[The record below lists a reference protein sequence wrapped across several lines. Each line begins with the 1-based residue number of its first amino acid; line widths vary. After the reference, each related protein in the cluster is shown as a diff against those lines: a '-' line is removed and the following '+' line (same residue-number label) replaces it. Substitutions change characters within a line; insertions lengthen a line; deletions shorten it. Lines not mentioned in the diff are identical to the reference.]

1 MQLQINSTKRL
12 RNMTILCALV
22 GSLAAISAPATEF
35 STIVSSPSLWSM
47 VNTDGEICELWTGP
61 PNVGGAKSGL
71 IPSPL
76 RVSLHGSIRQGVGWL
91 DLRSLDYTREGSR
104 PGYLN
109 LVNTEEGVT
118 VRMTADRSAA
128 DGPIVVRYTFTQ
140 PHDFRFNVDL
150 LNVPNPNLE
159 SNDALG
165 LTEIATGGWGPLWI
179 ATAPTGHFVPS
190 PVSPSRFAREMKNA
204 SEVVVCLKTAEKV
217 PTGGGDIPLARK
229 WLQQTEREQPDQA
242 HRIRIRTGVRDFDE
256 MLEASMDAIEANRF
270 PNGVLIA
277 GPDGPFY
284 KGTWIRDGVYAAL
297 GDGLAGNHEGL
308 DALFN
313 YWIQDRGFS
322 FGGENEAQQPA
333 IAIVGLWYFSR
344 LRLNGEE
351 FLRETYPY
359 VQHYAEYYTERVQ
372 REGMIHTAEEWIC
385 QIPSKTSWPNAEV
398 HAGLRAASKIAGRL
412 GHRTAA
418 FRWSQS
424 AETLRRAILE
434 TAYDEETQ
442 RFIPLAGRAD
452 EIHPPEPNEAA
463 AGSMRDE
470 RVDSGM
476 LMLARLEIFGRG
488 LGVVAVDDPR
498 FAATQAWIH
507 RVLEQP
513 DRAIS
518 RFDGNLDSRHYAKGE
533 WYVWPISTAWAAQ
546 VEWLRGRSDR
556 AWRYLLS
563 GIIRKHGYD
572 RTEAMYILPEY
583 WSLDGRPGASTRFLT
598 WSHGELLTGAI
609 LLLLG
614 VDPEV
619 SGADLALAPSLPME
633 MERASVENFRF
644 RGWRFDFD
652 IERKGT
658 AVRAECTAHRGANEA
673 AQRTLRLKL
682 PQRTLEV
689 RDGDS
694 FTFTGRPSG
703 PTARVVRGENAFAR
717 AELVDR
723 ILLNEELD
731 PALKDAPKEELEAH
745 LRASEDRFD
754 RDYKSAERTR
764 RQIELV
770 NRSTASGTRDEE
782 VLALTLPGD
791 VEVKF
796 CKIPAGRFWM
806 GSPED
811 EPGRNEDEG
820 PGHEVIFS
828 EPFYLG
834 MFEVT
839 QAQWMAV
846 MGSNPSRFTGH
857 PGRPVEGV
865 TWRMCQDFASRMNTL
880 NMGTFRLPL
889 EAEWEYACRAGS
901 QTPYFW
907 GEDSTGKEIDR
918 YVWYDGSSGGRA
930 HDAGRQRP
938 NPWGLYD
945 MGGNIW
951 EWCWDTY
958 RPYTAAPRI
967 DPQKRTKQTSKP
979 ALNDRKVLRGGSWR
993 LYSGY
998 ARSAHR
1004 AAISPDYRFRDLGLR
1019 LHRTYP

>member
-1 MQLQINSTKRL
+1 MQIQMSSSKRL
-12 RNMTILCALV
+12 QSIAILYALIA
-22 GSLAAISAPATEF
+22 GLGATQGMATEF
-35 STIVSSPSLWSM
+35 STVVSSPSLWSM
-47 VNTDGEICELWTGP
+47 VDTNGEIRELWTGP
-61 PNVGGAKSGL
+61 PNAGGGKSGL

-76 RVSLHGSIRQGVGWL
+76 KVSLHGSIRQGEGWL
-91 DLRSLDYTREGSR
+91 DLRSLEYTREGSR

-109 LVNTEEGVT
+109 LVNTEVGVT

-128 DGPIVVRYTFTQ
+128 NSPIIIRYSFNQ
-140 PHDFRFNVDL
+140 PHDFRFNADL
-150 LNVPNPNLE
+150 LNAASNPNLE

-165 LTEIATGGWGPLWI
+165 LTRVATDSWGPLWVV
-179 ATAPTGHFVPS
+179 TSPTGSFVPDTDK
-190 PVSPSRFAREMKNA
+190 PSCFAREIENA
-204 SEVVVCLKTAEKV
+204 SEVIVCLKTAEKT
-217 PTGGGDIPLARK
+217 PPKSGDTPLAQE
-229 WLQQTEREQPDQA
+229 WLQQAKHPTPSQA
-242 HRIRIRTGVRDFDE
+242 HRIRIRTGVSDFDA
-256 MLEASMDAIEANRF
+256 MIEASMDAIEANRF
-270 PNGVLIA
+270 PNGVIIA
-277 GPDGPFY
+277 GSDGPFY
-284 KGTWIRDGVYAAL
+284 KCTWIRDGVYAAL
-297 GDGLAGNHEGL
+297 GDALAGNHEGL
-308 DALFN
+308 DALFR

-344 LRLNGEE
+344 IRLNGEE
-351 FLRETYPY
+351 FLREVYPY
-359 VQHYAEYYTERVQ
+359 VRHYAEYYTERVQ
-372 REGMIHTAEEWIC
+372 KEGMIHTAEEWIC

-398 HAGLRAASKIAGRL
+398 YAGLSAAAKIADKL
-412 GHRTAA
+412 GHNTDAL
-418 FRWSQS
+418 RWTVS
-424 AETLRRAILE
+424 AGTLRDAILE
-434 TAYDEETQ
+434 TAYDAETQ

-476 LMLARLEIFGRG
+476 LMLARLEIFGGG
-488 LGVVAVDDPR
+488 LAAVAVDDPR

-513 DRAIS
+513 DHAIS
-518 RFDGNLDSRHYAKGE
+518 RFDGNLDSRHYGKGE

-563 GIIRKHGYD
+563 GIIRKDGYD
-572 RTEAMYILPEY
+572 RTEAMHILPEY

-614 VDPEV
+614 VNPEV
-619 SGADLALAPSLPME
+619 PGADLALAPSLPME
-633 MERASVENFRF
+633 MDHASIQNFRF
-644 RGWRFDFD
+644 RGWALDFKLQ
-652 IERKGT
+652 RKGKT
-658 AVRAECTAHRGANEA
+658 VRAECTARRVNDAAPKTLKVAVPARGVECS
-673 AQRTLRLKL
+673 
-682 PQRTLEV
+682 
-689 RDGDS
+689 DGDT
-694 FTFTGRPSG
+694 FVFTGYDAG
-703 PTARVVRGENAFAR
+703 PVNHAGRGRNTFER
-717 AELVDR
+717 AKLVGR

-731 PALKDAPKEELEAH
+731 PALEKASPEQHEAYI
-745 LRASEDRFD
+745 RASEDRFD
-754 RDYKSAERTR
+754 RDLMQAERTR

-770 NRSTASGTRDEE
+770 NRTTASGEHEEE
-782 VLALTLPGD
+782 VLELTLPGD
-791 VEVKF
+791 VGIKF

-820 PGHEVIFS
+820 PRHEVVFS
-828 EPFYLG
+828 QPFYLG

-865 TWRMCQDFASRMNTL
+865 TWRMCQDFVERMNTL
-880 NMGTFRLPL
+880 GVGTFRLPF
-889 EAEWEYACRAGS
+889 EAEWEYACRAGT
-901 QTPYFW
+901 QTPHFW
-907 GEDSTGKEIDR
+907 GESSAGEEIDR

-958 RPYTAAPRI
+958 RPYTAKTQI
-967 DPQKRTKQTSKP
+967 DPQQQNKFTAEP

-1004 AAISPDYRFRDLGLR
+1004 ASISPDYRFRDLGLR